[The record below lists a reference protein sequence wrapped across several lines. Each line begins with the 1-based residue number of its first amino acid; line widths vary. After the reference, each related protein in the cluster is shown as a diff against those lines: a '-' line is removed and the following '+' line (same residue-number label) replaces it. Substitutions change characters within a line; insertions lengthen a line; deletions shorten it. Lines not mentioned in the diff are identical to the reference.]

1 LRLDSDPA
9 KVREMESQLT
19 ELSHSIIA
27 VLSLALQ
34 VSKKARAFFFDLLHA
49 VHRQPA
55 VSQKTSHGA
64 LSMDSWAASLS
75 WRTPVFMSSLI

>member
-1 LRLDSDPA
+1 VRRRVTHFIFPRFDFFIARRDDTLLCSTFLSSKGLRLDSDPA

-34 VSKKARAFFFDLLHA
+34 VSEMARFFD
-49 VHRQPA
+49 
-55 VSQKTSHGA
+55 
-64 LSMDSWAASLS
+64 
-75 WRTPVFMSSLI
+75 I